1 MKTLS
6 KEAQRELNRLNK
18 MDVDALDMARDL
30 YDVSMRQKDFE
41 KAEIYAELE
50 TYLLSE
56 RTNNI
61 FEEYP
66 NEY

>member
-1 MKTLS
+1 MKPLS

-18 MDVDALDMARDL
+18 SDIDALDMARDL
-30 YDVSMRQKDFE
+30 YDVSMRQKDYE
-41 KAEIYAELE
+41 KAEIYAEIE
-50 TYLLSE
+50 TYLLCE